1 MANVLTKILRRLNK
15 TMLIG
20 KKISEKDLRQ
30 FGEKFATDKKT
41 LIIYIE
47 FPYEDLLPNHDIL
60 PHYESGTDRYYDL
73 LANIAEGSY
82 ERVVATGLLEHMSD
96 PKRLIAEC
104 HRILAPGGT
113 AYISASSVFSVH
125 RGPEDYFHVT
135 KFGAQ
140 LLFKDFNWT
149 DLSIRGSCGPFRT
162 LAILLQRILLQC
174 EVQFWIRPLLEL
186 MAWTLPIFDWFV
198 VRQYDGR
205 DRTPEHQIE
214 SMMPS
219 NMQIIATK

>member
-1 MANVLTKILRRLNK
+1 MANVPAKILRRLNRS
-15 TMLIG
+15 MIVG
-20 KKISEKDLRQ
+20 KKISEKDLRK

-41 LIIYIE
+41 LIVYIE
-47 FPYEDLLPNHDIL
+47 FPYEDLLPNHDIM
-60 PHYESGTDRYYDL
+60 PHYEFCTDRYYDL
-73 LANIAEGSY
+73 LANIADGSY

-96 PKRLIAEC
+96 QKQFVAEC

-125 RGPEDYFHVT
+125 RGPEDYFHIT
-135 KFGAQ
+135 KYGAQ
-140 LLFKDFNWT
+140 LLFKDFAWSKI
-149 DLSIRGSCGPFRT
+149 SIAGSCGPFRT
-162 LAILLQRILLQC
+162 LAIMLQRILLQC
-174 EVQFWIRPLLEL
+174 EVHFWIRPILEL
-186 MAWTLPIFDWFV
+186 TAWALPAFDWFV

-205 DRTPEHQIE
+205 DRTPERQIE